1 VSAGCPLETSP
12 TGLLELA
19 ACLSFALQTAVYHC
33 NRIGISAFRNPLQ
46 AGVSFILAPVRPSAG
61 LPVDLAAG
69 RYLAGWPV
77 LETALQLAQVE
88 LCILGVKRSAVK
100 LDELVGAVIGLQV
113 GGRFRG

>member
-1 VSAGCPLETSP
+1 M
-12 TGLLELA
+12 
-19 ACLSFALQTAVYHC
+19 
-33 NRIGISAFRNPLQ
+33 
-46 AGVSFILAPVRPSAG
+46 PSAG

-77 LETALQLAQVE
+77 SQIALQSAQVE
-88 LCILGVKRSAVK
+88 LCTLGVKRSAVK